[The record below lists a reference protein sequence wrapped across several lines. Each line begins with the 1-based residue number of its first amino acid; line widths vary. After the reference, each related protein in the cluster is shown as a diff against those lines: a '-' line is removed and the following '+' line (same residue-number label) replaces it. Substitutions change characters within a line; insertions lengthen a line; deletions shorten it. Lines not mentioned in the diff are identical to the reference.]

1 MKRATTYFLMIVFVL
16 SLASL
21 ASAEKKVDWDT
32 FSQNLIVALKTQNT
46 GLQVSAMQLVI
57 QYADKLKMDEA
68 AKDLV
73 KLYRKNKDERVRLM
87 ALVTINSIDNDWAS
101 SVVKRDFAYEKSTRI
116 KKAMA
121 AIIAKSGKSV
131 S

>member
-16 SLASL
+16 SLVSL
-21 ASAEKKVDWDT
+21 ASAQDKEDWDT
-32 FSQNLIVALKTQNT
+32 FSQNLTVALKTSNT

-87 ALVTINSIDNDWAS
+87 ALVTINSIDNDWAL

-121 AIIAKSGKSV
+121 AIITKSGKSI